1 MSKLKQGI
9 MRSISGGRD
18 EPAKNSE
25 TDKVSDAFQ
34 EAGVPSMD
42 AEIQSSAPN
51 PVPERVEEPVHVDQ
65 FDQFDQLDAS
75 DPEPIPVSP
84 APNKRKPVDKPGAVK
99 SGGGMI
105 LGGIAV
111 VISLSA
117 FLVSVYIG
125 VQQNS
130 GDEGIRQSMV
140 GMTESIFD
148 LNLRNE
154 EITKGLS
161 DTRLSVQN
169 NDARIATLG
178 QVQSDIQVIRNA
190 LTGVQDELIDI
201 RAGLDSQKQVLDEYR
216 SDIDL
221 VSKEMK
227 TLSERPPVR
236 QVVREVRTAPQAKA
250 RPTGTLEGATLAS
263 IDMWG
268 SQPYVVLRD
277 DAGAWVP
284 LQAGD
289 TYRGWFLQSASGN
302 EAVFKAGTETR
313 RMAVE

>member
-9 MRSISGGRD
+9 MRSISGGLD
-18 EPAKNSE
+18 EPAKDSA
-25 TDKVSDAFQ
+25 TDKASDAFR
-34 EAGVPSMD
+34 EAGVPSMG
-42 AEIQSSAPN
+42 AEIQSSALN
-51 PVPERVEEPVHVDQ
+51 PILEKVEEPIHV
-65 FDQFDQLDAS
+65 DQFDQLDAAN
-75 DPEPIPVSP
+75 PESISVSP
-84 APNKRKPVDKPGAVK
+84 APSKRKPVDKPRAVK
-99 SGGGMI
+99 SGGGKI

-111 VISLSA
+111 VISLLA
-117 FLVSVYIG
+117 LLVSVYIG
-125 VQQNS
+125 VQQSS
-130 GDEGIRQSMV
+130 GDEGIHQSMM

-154 EITKGLS
+154 EITKGFS

-169 NDARIATLG
+169 NDGRIATLG
-178 QVQSDIQVIRNA
+178 QVHSDIQVIRSA
-190 LTGVQDELIDI
+190 LNGVQDELIDI
-201 RAGLDSQKQVLDEYR
+201 RAVLDNQEKVLDEHR

-221 VSKEMK
+221 VSQEVK

-250 RPTGTLEGATLAS
+250 QPAGTLEGATLAS

-268 SQPYVVLRD
+268 SQRYVVLRD

-302 EAVFKAGTETR
+302 EAVFKAGTKTR

>member
-1 MSKLKQGI
+1 
-9 MRSISGGRD
+9 
-18 EPAKNSE
+18 
-25 TDKVSDAFQ
+25 
-34 EAGVPSMD
+34 
-42 AEIQSSAPN
+42 
-51 PVPERVEEPVHVDQ
+51 
-65 FDQFDQLDAS
+65 
-75 DPEPIPVSP
+75 
-84 APNKRKPVDKPGAVK
+84 
-99 SGGGMI
+99 
-105 LGGIAV
+105 
-111 VISLSA
+111 
-117 FLVSVYIG
+117 
-125 VQQNS
+125 
-130 GDEGIRQSMV
+130 MV

-178 QVQSDIQVIRNA
+178 QVHSDIQVIRSA

-201 RAGLDSQKQVLDEYR
+201 RAGFDNQKKALDEHR

-221 VSKEMK
+221 VSQEVK

-250 RPTGTLEGATLAS
+250 QPAGTLEGATLAS

-268 SQPYVVLRD
+268 SQRYVVLRD

-302 EAVFKAGTETR
+302 EAVFKAGTKTR

>member
-1 MSKLKQGI
+1 
-9 MRSISGGRD
+9 
-18 EPAKNSE
+18 
-25 TDKVSDAFQ
+25 
-34 EAGVPSMD
+34 
-42 AEIQSSAPN
+42 
-51 PVPERVEEPVHVDQ
+51 
-65 FDQFDQLDAS
+65 
-75 DPEPIPVSP
+75 
-84 APNKRKPVDKPGAVK
+84 
-99 SGGGMI
+99 
-105 LGGIAV
+105 
-111 VISLSA
+111 
-117 FLVSVYIG
+117 
-125 VQQNS
+125 
-130 GDEGIRQSMV
+130 MV

-178 QVQSDIQVIRNA
+178 QVQSDIQVIRSA

>member
-65 FDQFDQLDAS
+65 FDQLDAS

-84 APNKRKPVDKPGAVK
+84 TPNKRKPVDKPGAVK